1 MTWSDTLEAASPAA
15 LVAFS
20 AAPRAASDALEKVS
34 PVVSLNFLFL
44 ASCSEKSD
52 DDASS
57 KLWLVMG
64 TLLANQ
70 PARQTLVPRN
80 HLHVV
85 CDLTR
90 GGHSDVRDASILRLS
105 ALPPKASISCD
116 SRNVR

>member
-15 LVAFS
+15 LLAFS
-20 AAPRAASDALEKVS
+20 AASRTASDALEKVS

-44 ASCSEKSD
+44 ASCSDKSD

-64 TLLANQ
+64 ALLANQ

-80 HLHVV
+80 PMIAMLVV
-85 CDLTR
+85 
-90 GGHSDVRDASILRLS
+90 I
-105 ALPPKASISCD
+105 
-116 SRNVR
+116 